1 MDVTFRCS
9 HPPADASVGPSGEVG
24 YPPVDSDHSPG
35 SFSAPLEGTLMDFEL
50 SDEQRLFRDTIR
62 DFVAKEIEPV
72 ASEYEA
78 NDIYPTEII
87 EGLKEM
93 GLFGMM
99 IPEEFGGLDL
109 DFVTYAMVF
118 EELAK
123 SWHGVAGTLGSHS
136 LACKIISLHG
146 TPEQKAK
153 YLPDLATGARR
164 SGIGLTEPEAGSDLQ
179 GIKTTA
185 RLEGDEYVING
196 TKTWITNARHAD
208 PLPVLVKTDPNATP
222 AHKGM
227 SLILVEAGT
236 PGFTVSKDLPK
247 LGYKGTESCEVSLI
261 DVRVPKENLIGG
273 VEGRGMQQVLGALE
287 TGRINVAAR
296 ALGIAQR
303 AYDEALQYSR
313 DRHAFGQP
321 ISDFQAIQIKL
332 ADMAT
337 KIQAARLLINW
348 AASTADAG
356 GRVDMQAGMSKL
368 YAAEI
373 AVEVALDS
381 MRIHGGYG
389 YSKEFIIERLYRE
402 APLSVIGEGTSDIM
416 RMVIARSL
424 ISGKD
429 VIG

>member
-1 MDVTFRCS
+1 
-9 HPPADASVGPSGEVG
+9 
-24 YPPVDSDHSPG
+24 
-35 SFSAPLEGTLMDFEL
+35 MDFEL
-50 SDEQRLFRDTIR
+50 SEEQRLFRDTIR

-72 ASEYEA
+72 ASEWEA
-78 NDIYPTEII
+78 ADRYPTEIV

-99 IPEEFGGLDL
+99 IPEEYGGLDL
-109 DFVTYAMVF
+109 DFITYAMVF

-136 LACKIISLHG
+136 LACKIISVHG
-146 TPEQKAK
+146 TEEQKQK
-153 YLPDLATGARR
+153 YLPDLATGKRR

-185 RLEGDEYVING
+185 KLDGDHYVING
-196 TKTWITNARHAD
+196 TKTWITNARYAD
-208 PLPVLVKTDPNATP
+208 PLPVLVKTDPSASP

-247 LGYKGTESCEVSLI
+247 LGYKGTESCEVSLV

-296 ALGIAQR
+296 ALGVAQR

-321 ISDFQAIQIKL
+321 ISEFQAIQIKL

-348 AASTADAG
+348 SASRADAG
-356 GRVDMQAGMSKL
+356 GRVDMEAGMAKL

-373 AVEVALDS
+373 GVEVTLDA

-389 YSKEFIIERLYRE
+389 YSKEFVIERLYRE

-416 RMVIARSL
+416 RMVIARGL

>member
-1 MDVTFRCS
+1 
-9 HPPADASVGPSGEVG
+9 
-24 YPPVDSDHSPG
+24 
-35 SFSAPLEGTLMDFEL
+35 MDFEL
-50 SDEQRLFRDTIR
+50 SEEQRLFRDTIR

-72 ASEYEA
+72 ASEWEA
-78 NDIYPTEII
+78 TDRYPTEIV

-99 IPEEFGGLDL
+99 IPEEYGGLDL
-109 DFVTYAMVF
+109 DFITYAMVF

-136 LACKIISLHG
+136 LACKIISVHG
-146 TPEQKAK
+146 TEEQKQK
-153 YLPDLATGARR
+153 YLPDLATGKRR

-185 RLEGDEYVING
+185 KLDGDHYVING
-196 TKTWITNARHAD
+196 TKTWITNARYAD
-208 PLPVLVKTDPNATP
+208 PLPVLVKTDPSASP

-247 LGYKGTESCEVSLI
+247 LGYKGTESCEVSLV

-296 ALGIAQR
+296 ALGVAQR

-321 ISDFQAIQIKL
+321 ISEFQAIQIKL

-348 AASTADAG
+348 SASRADAG
-356 GRVDMQAGMSKL
+356 GRVDMEAGMAKL

-373 AVEVALDS
+373 GVEVTLDA

-389 YSKEFIIERLYRE
+389 YSKEFVIERLYRE

-416 RMVIARSL
+416 RMVIARGL

-429 VIG
+429 SIG

>member
-1 MDVTFRCS
+1 
-9 HPPADASVGPSGEVG
+9 
-24 YPPVDSDHSPG
+24 
-35 SFSAPLEGTLMDFEL
+35 
-50 SDEQRLFRDTIR
+50 
-62 DFVAKEIEPV
+62 
-72 ASEYEA
+72 
-78 NDIYPTEII
+78 
-87 EGLKEM
+87 
-93 GLFGMM
+93 
-99 IPEEFGGLDL
+99 L

-136 LACKIISLHG
+136 LACKIISVHG
-146 TPEQKAK
+146 TEEQKQK
-153 YLPDLATGARR
+153 YLPDLATGKRR

-185 RLEGDEYVING
+185 KLDGDHYVING
-196 TKTWITNARHAD
+196 TKTWITNARYAD
-208 PLPVLVKTDPNATP
+208 PLPVLVKTDPSASP

-247 LGYKGTESCEVSLI
+247 LGYKGTESCEVSLV

-296 ALGIAQR
+296 ALGVAQR

-348 AASTADAG
+348 SASRADAG
-356 GRVDMQAGMSKL
+356 GRVDMEAGMAKL

-373 AVEVALDS
+373 GVEVTLDA

-389 YSKEFIIERLYRE
+389 YSKEFVIERLYRE

-416 RMVIARSL
+416 RMVIARGL

-429 VIG
+429 SIG

>member
-1 MDVTFRCS
+1 
-9 HPPADASVGPSGEVG
+9 
-24 YPPVDSDHSPG
+24 
-35 SFSAPLEGTLMDFEL
+35 MDFEL
-50 SDEQRLFRDTIR
+50 SEEQRLFRDTIR

-72 ASEYEA
+72 ASEWEA
-78 NDIYPTEII
+78 ADRYPTEIV

-99 IPEEFGGLDL
+99 IPEEYGGLDL

-136 LACKIISLHG
+136 LACKIISVHG
-146 TPEQKAK
+146 TEEQKQK
-153 YLPDLATGARR
+153 YLPDLATGKRR

-185 RLEGDEYVING
+185 KLDGDHYVING
-196 TKTWITNARHAD
+196 TKTWITNARYAD
-208 PLPVLVKTDPNATP
+208 PLPVLVKTDPSASP

-247 LGYKGTESCEVSLI
+247 LGYKGTESCEVSLV

-296 ALGIAQR
+296 ALGVAQR

-321 ISDFQAIQIKL
+321 ISEFQAIQIKL

-348 AASTADAG
+348 SAARADAG
-356 GRVDMQAGMSKL
+356 GRVDMEAGMAKL

-373 AVEVALDS
+373 GVEVTLDA

-402 APLSVIGEGTSDIM
+402 APMSVIGEGTSDIM
-416 RMVIARSL
+416 RMVIARGL

>member
-1 MDVTFRCS
+1 MTHPTPPLPTPQGADLRQARHNRYTTSWPALALERC
-9 HPPADASVGPSGEVG
+9 
-24 YPPVDSDHSPG
+24 
-35 SFSAPLEGTLMDFEL
+35 LTMDFEF
-50 SDEQRLFRDTIR
+50 SEEQRLFRDTIR

-72 ASEYEA
+72 ASEWEA
-78 NDIYPTEII
+78 TDRYPTEIV

-99 IPEEFGGLDL
+99 IPEEYGGLDL

-118 EELAK
+118 EELSK

-136 LACKIISLHG
+136 LACKIIAVHG
-146 TPEQKAK
+146 TEEQKQK
-153 YLPDLATGARR
+153 YLPDLATGKRR

-185 RLEGDEYVING
+185 KLDGDHYVING
-196 TKTWITNARHAD
+196 TKTWITNARYAD
-208 PLPVLVKTDPNATP
+208 PLPVLVKTDPSASP

-247 LGYKGTESCEVSLI
+247 LGYKGTESCEVSLV
-261 DVRVPKENLIGG
+261 DVRVPKENLVGG
-273 VEGRGMQQVLGALE
+273 VEGRGMQQVLGGLE

-296 ALGIAQR
+296 ALGVAQR

-321 ISDFQAIQIKL
+321 ISEFQAIQIKL

-348 AASTADAG
+348 SAARADAG
-356 GRVDMQAGMSKL
+356 GRVDMEAGMAKL
-368 YAAEI
+368 YASEI
-373 AVEVALDS
+373 GVEVTLDA

-416 RMVIARSL
+416 RTVIARGL